1 MTLKIN
7 FPNID
12 LFIFDFD
19 GVLTPNT
26 VYVDEDG
33 KEFVRCS
40 RSDGLA
46 FDVLN
51 KLNKKAYIIS
61 SEKNAVVN
69 ARAKKI
75 NIPVLQ
81 GINNKL
87 EALESITE
95 KNNTSLSRIL
105 FVGNDVN
112 DYHAMKASGFSACPS
127 DSHSEIKR
135 FADIVLKSKG
145 GQGVIREL
153 LEEVFELNFIEI
165 LYGRR

>member
-87 EALESITE
+87 EAVENITE
-95 KNNTSLSRIL
+95 KHNTSLFQQPNFYSFIIS
-105 FVGNDVN
+105 
-112 DYHAMKASGFSACPS
+112 SG
-127 DSHSEIKR
+127 SEITL
-135 FADIVLKSKG
+135 FYFSSLP
-145 GQGVIREL
+145 
-153 LEEVFELNFIEI
+153 
-165 LYGRR
+165 